1 MKKNKLN
8 LVIFMLLLSPL
19 TFSQTTKNNT
29 DSTKIKL
36 GPDTELIIIDVSK
49 KNAEERKNN
58 TLKEEKRSDDK
69 TKKYQ
74 NSWGGIDVGFNML
87 LNASNQSVF
96 INAPYWENEIGRSTS
111 IHINAF
117 SHKFPIFKQYIGIV
131 TGFGYGMNT
140 LGINRDYRLQTNSDS
155 TYAALFNDS
164 SYNVKVNSFTTGV
177 FEVPILIEFA
187 TKKKRENS
195 LYLSTGV
202 IGGIR
207 FSSSYFV
214 RGKKNNVK
222 YRETINDDFNV
233 NPFQLDATV
242 RLGYGDFG
250 AFASYGLSNLF
261 KANKAPEMKIFQFG
275 IAIHF

>member
-36 GPDTELIIIDVSK
+36 GPDTELIIVDVSK

-96 INAPYWENEIGRSTS
+96 INTPYWENEIGRSTS

-155 TYAALFNDS
+155 TYA
-164 SYNVKVNSFTTGV
+164 
-177 FEVPILIEFA
+177 
-187 TKKKRENS
+187 
-195 LYLSTGV
+195 
-202 IGGIR
+202 
-207 FSSSYFV
+207 
-214 RGKKNNVK
+214 
-222 YRETINDDFNV
+222 
-233 NPFQLDATV
+233 
-242 RLGYGDFG
+242 
-250 AFASYGLSNLF
+250 
-261 KANKAPEMKIFQFG
+261 
-275 IAIHF
+275 